1 MNIKDIS
8 KLINS
13 LVPEIKAQVAEK
25 MKFIG
30 AENATFNLT
39 VKVQT
44 GDSFTF
50 NLPPGTDFTKIATT
64 KMTPEITD
72 RIQQKTLEHLSE
84 QQLQFASLSD
94 LDATRFVVGSTLA
107 TMVVVVND
115 QVTVNEKVDVKITP
129 SSTE

>member
-39 VKVQT
+39 VKVL
-44 GDSFTF
+44 G
-50 NLPPGTDFTKIATT
+50 LLLA
-64 KMTPEITD
+64 
-72 RIQQKTLEHLSE
+72 
-84 QQLQFASLSD
+84 QLWPQWL
-94 LDATRFVVGSTLA
+94 LLL
-107 TMVVVVND
+107 MIKL
-115 QVTVNEKVDVKITP
+115 Q
-129 SSTE
+129 